1 MEQTPTV
8 ESASA
13 RWLTTL
19 QQDVKDF
26 LHVIV
31 DDQDLDEPLR
41 ARMIATVLYLLS
53 PADVVPDSQGTLGYI
68 DDALAIRVALDAVR
82 VESPARWEAHRER
95 LGDMA
100 STLDAD
106 LGAFRA
112 MLGELYPAF
121 CERVMGVTKNE
132 YKGKRAKDLLGDE
145 GTAWLDDEVTVKA
158 LSLDFK
164 PSDVQSASRR
174 VATVLPTFRQK
185 LGASRR

>member
-1 MEQTPTV
+1 MEQSLTV

-13 RWLTTL
+13 RWLSTL

-41 ARMIATVLYLLS
+41 TRMVATVLYLLS
-53 PADVVPDSQGTLGYI
+53 PADVVPDTQGTLGYI

-82 VESPARWEAHRER
+82 TESPARWEAHRER

-100 STLDAD
+100 STLEAD
-106 LGAFRA
+106 LDAFRA
-112 MLGELYPAF
+112 LLGEVYQPF
-121 CERVMGVTKNE
+121 CDRVMGETKNE
-132 YKGKRAKDLLGDE
+132 FKGKRARDLLGDE
-145 GTAWLDDEVTVKA
+145 GTAWLDDEITVKA

-164 PSDVQSASRR
+164 PSDVQSAARR